1 MQLIMKSL
9 FYILSLFIL
18 SGACLAQVETGH
30 AQRST
35 YKISCLYWEG
45 KPSEVLYFKEGEHFR
60 PLEFKQAQRSNE
72 FSLQGMSNF
81 ELYREAAHPEP
92 GKPPYELLSQCT
104 IPDAAD
110 ILFVVIPYE
119 RKGALLYHVHAM
131 DDTLASFPRGSFRF
145 VNYTTDGI
153 QVKCGAQT
161 QKIAPLGL
169 WSLSSIDSPTGGF
182 VPFVLG
188 DSDGATIYGTR
199 IFGQPS
205 GRELVFIIPPS
216 QAGGTPRVKFISQL
230 VAAPVEGQ

>member
-1 MQLIMKSL
+1 MAQAES
-9 FYILSLFIL
+9 
-18 SGACLAQVETGH
+18 SGER
-30 AQRST
+30 RST

-45 KPSEVLYFKEGEHFR
+45 KPTEALYYREGEHFR
-60 PLEFKQAQRSNE
+60 RLGFKQAQRSKGVDL
-72 FSLQGMSNF
+72 SGMSNF
-81 ELYREAAHPEP
+81 ELYREAAQPTP

-145 VNYTTDGI
+145 VNYTTDRI

-161 QKIAPLGL
+161 QQIAPLGL
-169 WSLSSIDSPTGGF
+169 WSLSSIDSPNGGF
-182 VPFVLG
+182 VPFILG
-188 DSDGATIYGTR
+188 DSDGAIIYGTR

-216 QAGGTPRVKFISQL
+216 QEGGTPRVKFISQL
-230 VAAPVEGQ
+230 VAAPVEDQ